1 MTITFVNL
9 TQDRVTQ
16 EEKPQMQKCFHQ
28 IVCREACREFSFF
41 LFDVQQTTVG
51 DATFGQLVLGCIQE
65 RAGQVW
71 RGRQQHSLVGSISVT
86 AQLFFRDDAV

>member
-28 IVCREACREFSFF
+28 IVCREVCREFSFF

-51 DATFGQLVLGCIQE
+51 DATFGQVVLGCVQE
-65 RAGQVW
+65 RVGQGMK
-71 RGRQQHSLVGSISVT
+71 RKT
-86 AQLFFRDDAV
+86 AALLGGLYFSYCPAFLQG